1 MAKRNR
7 YKEMER
13 LMTGL
18 LIASAVIFILYLVVS
33 GAGIVWLKVLTTALE
48 ILICGGCLAFLY
60 MSKELLKQRSLWLT
74 SGFFSIL
81 LCLTVSL
88 ILSFPG

>member
-1 MAKRNR
+1 MSQSLGMIETRGF
-7 YKEMER
+7 
-13 LMTGL
+13 TGCVE
-18 LIASAVIFILYLVVS
+18 A
-33 GAGIVWLKVLTTALE
+33 TALE